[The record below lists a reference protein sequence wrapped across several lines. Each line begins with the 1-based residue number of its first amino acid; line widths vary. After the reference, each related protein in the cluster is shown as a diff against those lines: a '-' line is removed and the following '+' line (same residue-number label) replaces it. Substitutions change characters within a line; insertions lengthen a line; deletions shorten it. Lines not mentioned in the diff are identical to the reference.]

1 MLCHKPYDT
10 VYQFL
15 LQEQIQNMPV
25 TVAFS
30 GGADSVCLLLC
41 LLHWQKKF
49 NLHISALHVQHHLR
63 GAESLRDENFC
74 KDFCQKYQVAL
85 QVVSVDV
92 LAYQKQKK
100 CSLETAARDC
110 RYQVFE
116 KYKQGL
122 VATAHTASDN
132 LETLIFR
139 LARGTGLKGL
149 CGIPPRREIYIRP
162 LLQVSRKEIEL
173 FLQEKNINF
182 ITDSSNLQD
191 DYSRN
196 FIRHHIVP
204 LFNRLTKNAEKS
216 ACMIA
221 DILRQ
226 EEDFLEI
233 SAKSV
238 YLQVKQS
245 DNCLKNLQALH
256 PALQRRC
263 IAFYLQENQIAA
275 SYQNIIL
282 IQKLLSHGGQAE
294 IVRNQVLARVSQN
307 LLFLQ
312 KINHNI
318 LEKNLQIGENQI
330 FSGYLVHAEL
340 VSRKN
345 SEKFER
351 IYKKFANS
359 ALDYD
364 IIEKNAVLHGRKS
377 GLYLKLSD
385 REHRISIKKWLQ
397 TLPVSKRT
405 VMHYLSD
412 NYHNLLWVQ
421 DLGVAEHAI
430 VTEHTS
436 TMLVLHVHESDTEC
450 T

>member
-1 MLCHKPYDT
+1 MLCHKPYDA

-15 LQEQIQNMPV
+15 LQEKIQNMPV
-25 TVAFS
+25 TVALS
-30 GGADSVCLLLC
+30 GGADSICLLLC
-41 LLHWQKKF
+41 LLHWQKKL

-63 GAESLRDENFC
+63 GAESLHDENFC
-74 KDFCQKYQVAL
+74 KDFCQKYQVDL
-85 QVVSVDV
+85 QVISVDV
-92 LAYQKQKK
+92 YAYQKQKK

-149 CGIPPRREIYIRP
+149 CGIPPRRDIYIRP

-204 LFNRLTKNAEKS
+204 LFNKLTKNTEKS

-233 SAKSV
+233 SAKSA
-238 YLQVKQS
+238 YLQVRQS
-245 DNCLKNLQALH
+245 DNCLKNLQAFH

-263 IAFYLQENQIAA
+263 IGLYLQENQITA

-282 IQKLLSHGGQAE
+282 IQKLLSRGGQAE

-307 LLFLQ
+307 VLFLQ
-312 KINHNI
+312 KINHDSI
-318 LEKNLQIGENQI
+318 EKNLQIGENQI
-330 FSGYLVHAEL
+330 FSGYFVYAEL
-340 VSRKN
+340 VS
-345 SEKFER
+345 
-351 IYKKFANS
+351 
-359 ALDYD
+359 
-364 IIEKNAVLHGRKS
+364 
-377 GLYLKLSD
+377 
-385 REHRISIKKWLQ
+385 
-397 TLPVSKRT
+397 
-405 VMHYLSD
+405 
-412 NYHNLLWVQ
+412 
-421 DLGVAEHAI
+421 
-430 VTEHTS
+430 
-436 TMLVLHVHESDTEC
+436 
-450 T
+450 